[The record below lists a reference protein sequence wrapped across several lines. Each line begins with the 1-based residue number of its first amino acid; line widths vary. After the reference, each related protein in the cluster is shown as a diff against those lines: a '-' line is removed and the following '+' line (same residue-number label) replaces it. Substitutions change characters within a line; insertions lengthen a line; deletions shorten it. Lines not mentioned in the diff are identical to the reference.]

1 MLLRVNVKVNVFI
14 FFYGLRILFAN
25 KAIWLQFPIPF
36 LPLLWKVS
44 KKAVSVLMT
53 SNYCIC
59 LYPLP
64 HAIAYLQGV
73 CEWRKWCMQKVIVGG
88 EDEII
93 ALFIVHL
100 LFVYLSL

>member
-44 KKAVSVLMT
+44 KKSGKCTHDLQL
-53 SNYCIC
+53 
-59 LYPLP
+59 LY
-64 HAIAYLQGV
+64 
-73 CEWRKWCMQKVIVGG
+73 
-88 EDEII
+88 
-93 ALFIVHL
+93 LFISPSARHCLPARRFRVAEG
-100 LFVYLSL
+100 VYAKSNSRRGR